1 MLRLHTFEQRG
12 YSFVVRVIQRNGD
25 TVASTLSDEIGSFAY
40 RAAIERVTVR
50 HAASG
55 DIYGC
60 SRLAQGD
67 CNPLSRAS
75 TRSSYYCYQIHIA
88 SLSSLDKFLGQTLI
102 PHLDS
107 FVRLRL
113 NGVQAKV
120 DLPS

>member
-25 TVASTLSDEIGSFAY
+25 TVASRLSDEIGSFAY
-40 RAAIERVTVR
+40 CAAMERVTVR

-75 TRSSYYCYQIHIA
+75 TRSSYDCYQIHIA
-88 SLSSLDKFLGQTLI
+88 SLSSLDKRLFRI
-102 PHLDS
+102 PPAS
-107 FVRLRL
+107 CV
-113 NGVQAKV
+113 
-120 DLPS
+120 